1 MNPLLRLIAFCIL
14 AQAVVLGG
22 AFQPRFPQ
30 QSPPAPVPSPSPASS
45 LETPAQV
52 TTRSIIRVNS
62 TNQAYDYQ
70 SPWQKKPPYGRRGLG
85 VLIAENRVLVTAD
98 LVANSNF
105 IELEKAATGEKSTAT
120 IERISYECNLAILR
134 ATNPVFLYGMIP
146 LALEGKVSIGDSATV
161 LQIEPNGELARTPG
175 RISSISIAPYP
186 LENLGLLAFK
196 LSIPLQQRDGS
207 YTLPAVCDDRL
218 VGLLMRYDARNQTAD
233 IIPMP
238 VISRFLDS
246 VKFPRLGVSY
256 SPLRDPQLRRYI
268 GLKEPSGIYV
278 TKVTPKSSAASA
290 GLREGDV
297 ILAVNGLP
305 LDQDGNYEDADYGR
319 ILFSHISST
328 LTPPGGKVVLKI
340 LRDAKIEEIT
350 VKMEPMDRSGTIS
363 PSFIADAAPP
373 YFILGGMVFVELSRP
388 YLQEWGV
395 DWTKNAP
402 QRLVNYDAFQDE
414 LPADRGKI
422 IVLAQILPSP
432 DTLGYDHIDN
442 VVVKELNGRPIKS
455 ITDLAEA
462 AKHPVEGFQKIELE
476 EDPKWLY
483 LDAASIEANRAE
495 LIKHYALPATE
506 RLNTATSGQ
515 P

>member
-1 MNPLLRLIAFCIL
+1 MNPLFRLLAFCIL
-14 AQAVVLGG
+14 LQAPLLGG
-22 AFQPRFPQ
+22 AFQPRFQ
-30 QSPPAPVPSPSPASS
+30 HQSQPTPSPSPASNPA
-45 LETPAQV
+45 TPAQV

-62 TNQAYDYQ
+62 TNQAYDLG
-70 SPWQKKPPYGRRGLG
+70 SPWQKKPPYTRRGIG
-85 VLIAENRVLVTAD
+85 VLIGEGRILTTAD
-98 LVANSNF
+98 LIGNSNF
-105 IELEKAATGEKSTAT
+105 IELEKAATAERSTAT
-120 IERISYECNLAILR
+120 VERINYECNLAILR
-134 ATNPVFLYGMIP
+134 STNPSFLFGMIP
-146 LALEGKVSIGDSATV
+146 LALEDKISIGDSATV
-161 LQIEPNGELARTPG
+161 LQLEPNGEIARTTG
-175 RISSISIAPYP
+175 RISSISIASYP
-186 LENLGLLAFK
+186 LENVGLLSFK
-196 LSIPLQQRDGS
+196 LSTPIQQRDGS
-207 YTLPAVCDDRL
+207 YTLPAVRDDRL

-256 SPLRDPQLRRYI
+256 SPLRDPQLRRFI
-268 GLKEPSGIYV
+268 GLTEPGGIYV

-297 ILAVNGLP
+297 ILAVNGRV

-319 ILFSHISST
+319 ILFSHITGT
-328 LTPPGGKVVLKI
+328 LTPAGGKVVLKI
-340 LRDAKIEEIT
+340 LRSGKIEE
-350 VKMEPMDRSGTIS
+350 VPVAMKPLDRSSVVS
-363 PSFIADAAPP
+363 PSFLSDAAPP

-388 YLQEWGV
+388 YLQEWGAE
-395 DWTKNAP
+395 WTKNAP

-422 IVLAQILPSP
+422 VVLAQILPTP
-432 DTLGYDHIDN
+432 DTIGYENIEN
-442 VVVKELNGRPIKS
+442 VVIKELNGRPVKS
-455 ITDLAEA
+455 IADLAEA
-462 AKHPVEGFQKIELE
+462 AKHPVEGFQKIKLE
-476 EDPKWLY
+476 EDPTWLY